1 MKKGNNFFFNI
12 NNIILNEED
21 SLKEINNEEKEK
33 MERKNKNENFNNND
47 INSGGNKNILKTKF
61 FTDYNCSLKCSCFKT
76 QCDKYYCECFR
87 SRRYCINCN
96 CRNCSNK
103 PPKNWTSDKKNN
115 INKELNIKD
124 KKIFCT
130 CSKSG
135 CKYKYCECY
144 KIGQECS
151 DLCRCIKCENS
162 KNPKINNNGIIK
174 LLKICLVNSIKIAN
188 NQIFQEEREI
198 NNKKQF
204 INKKRKKPGIK
215 KGKKE
220 SQNDDEEENIN
231 KNGKKEKEKDND
243 NYTDDLFDKDGKMI
257 FTHIKLSEIENLQK
271 L

>member
-1 MKKGNNFFFNI
+1 M
-12 NNIILNEED
+12 
-21 SLKEINNEEKEK
+21 EEK
-33 MERKNKNENFNNND
+33 NKKENFNNNN
-47 INSGGNKNILKTKF
+47 INNVGNKNILKNKF

-115 INKELNIKD
+115 INKEINIKD

-130 CSKSG
+130 CTKSG

-174 LLKICLVNSIKIAN
+174 LLKICLVNSIRIVNNKIS
-188 NQIFQEEREI
+188 QEEREK
-198 NNKKQF
+198 NNKKNKF
-204 INKKRKKPGIK
+204 INKKRKKTGIK

-220 SQNDDEEENIN
+220 SQNDDDEEENIN
-231 KNGKKEKEKDND
+231 KNEKKKKEKDDD

>member
-1 MKKGNNFFFNI
+1 M
-12 NNIILNEED
+12 
-21 SLKEINNEEKEK
+21 EEK
-33 MERKNKNENFNNND
+33 NKKENFNNNN
-47 INSGGNKNILKTKF
+47 INNVGNKNILKNKF

-115 INKELNIKD
+115 INKEINIKD

-130 CSKSG
+130 CTKSG

-174 LLKICLVNSIKIAN
+174 LLKICLVNSIRIVNNKIS
-188 NQIFQEEREI
+188 QEEREK
-198 NNKKQF
+198 NNKKNKF
-204 INKKRKKPGIK
+204 INKKRKKTGIK

-220 SQNDDEEENIN
+220 SQNDDDEEENIN
-231 KNGKKEKEKDND
+231 KNEKKKKEKDDD

-257 FTHIKLSEIENLQK
+257 FTHIKLSEIEKLQK

>member
-1 MKKGNNFFFNI
+1 M
-12 NNIILNEED
+12 
-21 SLKEINNEEKEK
+21 EEK
-33 MERKNKNENFNNND
+33 NKKENFNNNN
-47 INSGGNKNILKTKF
+47 INNVGNKNILKNKF

-115 INKELNIKD
+115 INKEINIKD

-130 CSKSG
+130 CTKSG

-151 DLCRCIKCENS
+151 DLCRCIKCQNS

-174 LLKICLVNSIKIAN
+174 LLKICLVNSIRIVNNKIS
-188 NQIFQEEREI
+188 QEEREK
-198 NNKKQF
+198 NNKKNKF
-204 INKKRKKPGIK
+204 INKKRKKTGIK

-220 SQNDDEEENIN
+220 SQNDDDEEENIN
-231 KNGKKEKEKDND
+231 KNEKKKKEKDDD

-257 FTHIKLSEIENLQK
+257 FTHIKLSEIEKLQK